1 MSADRRFRKSKTVVE
16 RRIRGEH
23 ILVPVA
29 GTMEQLDSIYTLNPT
44 GSLVWERAIGG
55 TTEGDIGRALM
66 AEFDVDA
73 QTACR
78 DTTRLLDELCAI
90 GALEPVKE

>member
-1 MSADRRFRKSKTVVE
+1 MSEGRCFRKSKTVVE

-29 GTMEQLDSIYTLNPT
+29 GTMEQLDSIYTLNPA

-55 TTEGDIGRALM
+55 TSETEIVRALT

-73 QTACR
+73 GTASR
-78 DTTRLLDELCAI
+78 DAARHLDELCAL
-90 GALEPVKE
+90 GALEPVEG

>member
-1 MSADRRFRKSKTVVE
+1 MNASHRFRKSKTVVE
-16 RRIRGEH
+16 RKIRGEH

-44 GSLVWERAIGG
+44 GSLVWENAVAGK
-55 TTEGDIGRALM
+55 TKDDICVTLM

-73 QTACR
+73 QTAHR
-78 DTTRLLDELCAI
+78 DVLRTLEELSGI
-90 GALEPVKE
+90 GALERIEE